1 MTSEADRPPPT
12 TPEPAVPGA
21 ASACV
26 GRTGE
31 LHLLEAALEKAL
43 RGAGGIVFVL
53 GEPGIGKT
61 ALAGEF
67 LRRARAREAPPLT
80 LCRGRCTEQYGAGE
94 AYLPVLDS
102 MGSLLVSPGAER
114 TRQLLRT
121 YAPTWCLQL
130 PAAFPDAESLQ
141 RQTVGANKERMLRE
155 MADALEA
162 GSREFPVVLVLE
174 DFQWADPS
182 TVDLLRYLGGRIP
195 RQRMLIVVTLRD
207 ADLER
212 TNAAMYRGLLDLR
225 PHAQEIRL
233 GPLKA
238 KDIGAYLDATL
249 APHRFPDD
257 LKRLLERR
265 TEGQPLFL
273 HSLVQFLCERGDI
286 AWDGTGFALARP
298 LSEADVPAPENVR
311 GMIRRNLDAL
321 AEADRSAL
329 QQASVLGRDFLSA
342 VLAALMETDEISL
355 QDQLSRVARV
365 HRFISP
371 LGEEELAG
379 GALAVR
385 YRFTHGLY
393 QETLYEDLVPARRQ
407 LLHRRGALALLKSFG
422 EGASRHAA
430 ALALHFERGGDFP
443 PAIDQRIRAAEG
455 AKARHAYAEAIDH
468 CDRGVALLER
478 VDEPERTRYSLRLHE
493 QRGAAHH
500 AQARFD
506 LAIRDYSLMRE
517 RARAAG
523 TPDRECDALVGL
535 SSALFFARR
544 SDEMAVRAHEA
555 LEAAA
560 RAGSRAHLAAA
571 RLQVTLLLQD
581 TGDLGNAESVLQPL
595 VDEARALGLRP
606 VLMGAL
612 LQRGTLHYWRSEY
625 AEAEARLTEA
635 LALATETGDA
645 STTLVA
651 LMFAGNAQINL
662 GRIGKGRQNLE
673 EGISLARRNGDSF
686 WLARLQSQLG
696 WLHRELQDF
705 SRARE
710 HDREAV
716 RIAREAGVRWA
727 PEPDA
732 LLSLFLDDAR
742 SGEASKAGEEAR
754 ALFDRTSSERTLV
767 GWFFEI
773 RRESALAEHYLGRG
787 EWGEAR
793 EHASRLLA
801 AASDKGTPTYGIAA
815 HRLLAECALAE
826 GRLEEALASVSTALD
841 LLHAHPCPLIAWRT
855 LATLGRLHGLQGSPQ
870 DARTAFGEGAEIA
883 LGIAETVPDET
894 LRRLFLDSAAV
905 RELVAGARGEGAPL
919 PTH

>member
-1 MTSEADRPPPT
+1 M
-12 TPEPAVPGA
+12 PGTVA
-21 ASACV
+21 ACV
-26 GRTGE
+26 GRTAE
-31 LHLLEAALEKAL
+31 LHFLETALEKAV

-67 LRRARAREAPPLT
+67 LRGARARHAPPLT

-102 MGSLLVSPGAER
+102 MGSLLVSPGGER
-114 TRQLLRT
+114 TRELLRT

-162 GSREFPVVLVLE
+162 RQPGLPGGARPRGFSMGRSVHRGPPALPRGTHPAGSACSSWSPCATPISSARTPPCT
-174 DFQWADPS
+174 AASS
-182 TVDLLRYLGGRIP
+182 TFG
-195 RQRMLIVVTLRD
+195 
-207 ADLER
+207 
-212 TNAAMYRGLLDLR
+212 

-233 GPLKA
+233 GPLQA

-249 APHRFPDD
+249 APHHFPDD

-265 TEGQPLFL
+265 TEGHPLFL

-298 LSEADVPAPENVR
+298 LSEADVPAPDNVR

-321 AEADRSAL
+321 PEADRSAL

-407 LLHRRGALALLKSFG
+407 LLHRKGALALLKSFG

-478 VDEPERTRYSLRLHE
+478 VDEPERTQYSLRLHE
-493 QRGAAHH
+493 RRGAAHH

-523 TPDRECDALVGL
+523 APDRECDALAGL

-544 SDEMAVRAHEA
+544 PDEMAVRAHEA

-571 RLQVTLLLQD
+571 RLQVSLLLQD
-581 TGDLGNAESVLQPL
+581 TGELREAEALLGPL
-595 VDEARALGLRP
+595 LDEARSLGLRP

-625 AEAEARLTEA
+625 AEAEARLLEA
-635 LALATETGDA
+635 LALAAETGDA

-651 LMFAGNAQINL
+651 LMFAGIAQINL
-662 GRIGKGRQNLE
+662 GRIGKGRLNL
-673 EGISLARRNGDSF
+673 
-686 WLARLQSQLG
+686 
-696 WLHRELQDF
+696 
-705 SRARE
+705 
-710 HDREAV
+710 
-716 RIAREAGVRWA
+716 
-727 PEPDA
+727 
-732 LLSLFLDDAR
+732 
-742 SGEASKAGEEAR
+742 
-754 ALFDRTSSERTLV
+754 
-767 GWFFEI
+767 
-773 RRESALAEHYLGRG
+773 
-787 EWGEAR
+787 
-793 EHASRLLA
+793 
-801 AASDKGTPTYGIAA
+801 
-815 HRLLAECALAE
+815 
-826 GRLEEALASVSTALD
+826 
-841 LLHAHPCPLIAWRT
+841 
-855 LATLGRLHGLQGSPQ
+855 
-870 DARTAFGEGAEIA
+870 
-883 LGIAETVPDET
+883 
-894 LRRLFLDSAAV
+894 
-905 RELVAGARGEGAPL
+905 
-919 PTH
+919 

>member
-1 MTSEADRPPPT
+1 MTSEAEGPPRT
-12 TPEPAVPGA
+12 TPEPAAPGGVP
-21 ASACV
+21 ACV
-26 GRTGE
+26 GRASE
-31 LHLLEAALEKAL
+31 LHVLEAALEKAIA
-43 RGAGGIVFVL
+43 GAGGIVFVL

-67 LRRARAREAPPLT
+67 LRRARERQAPTLT

-94 AYLPVLDS
+94 AYLPFLDG
-102 MGSLLVSPGAER
+102 MGSLLVGRGAER
-114 TRQLLRT
+114 TRELLRT
-121 YAPTWCLQL
+121 YAPIWCLQL
-130 PAAFPDAESLQ
+130 PAAFPDAEALQ

-162 GSREFPVVLVLE
+162 GSRDFPVVLLLE
-174 DFQWADPS
+174 DLQWADPS
-182 TVDLLRYLGGRIP
+182 TVDLLRYLGGRVP

-212 TNAAMYRGLLDLR
+212 TNAAMHRGLLDLR
-225 PHAQEIRL
+225 PQAQEIRL

-257 LKRLLERR
+257 LKLLLERR
-265 TEGQPLFL
+265 TEGHPLFL
-273 HSLVQFLCERGDI
+273 HSLVQFLRERGDLV
-286 AWDGTGFALARP
+286 WDGTAFALSRP

-321 AEADRSAL
+321 AEPDRGAL

-365 HRFISP
+365 HRLISP
-371 LGEEELAG
+371 QGEEELPD

-385 YRFTHGLY
+385 YRFTHSLY
-393 QETLYEDLVPARRQ
+393 QETLFEDLVPARRQ
-407 LLHRRGALALLKSFG
+407 LLHRRAALALLKTLG
-422 EGASRHAA
+422 ERASRHAA
-430 ALALHFERGGDFP
+430 ALALHFERGGAFP
-443 PAIDQRIRAAEG
+443 PAIDQRIRAALG
-455 AKARHAYAEAIDH
+455 ASARHAYAEAIDH
-468 CDRGVALLER
+468 CDRGVGLLER

-523 TPDRECDALVGL
+523 APDRECDALTGL
-535 SSALFFARR
+535 ASALFFARR
-544 SDEMAVRAHEA
+544 PDEMAVRAHEA
-555 LEAAA
+555 LVAAA
-560 RAGSRAHLAAA
+560 QAGSRAHLAAA
-571 RLQVTLLLQD
+571 RLQVALLLQD
-581 TGDLGNAESVLQPL
+581 TGDLGSAEALLQPL
-595 VDEARALGLRP
+595 VEEARSLGLRP

-625 AEAEARLTEA
+625 ALAEGCLLEA

-651 LMFAGNAQINL
+651 LMFTGNAQISL
-662 GRIGKGRQNLE
+662 GRIGKGRLHLE
-673 EGISLARRNGDSF
+673 EGIALSRRNGDSF
-686 WLARLQSQLG
+686 WLARLMSQLG

-705 SRARE
+705 ERARE

-716 RIAREAGVRWA
+716 RIAREAGARWA

-742 SGEASKAGEEAR
+742 SGQASKAGEEAR

-767 GWFFEI
+767 GWFFDI
-773 RRESALAEHYLGRG
+773 RKESALAEHYLGQG
-787 EWGEAR
+787 DVGLAR
-793 EHASRLLA
+793 EHATRLLA
-801 AASDKGTPTYGIAA
+801 AASDKGTPTYGITA
-815 HRLLAECALAE
+815 HKLLADVALAE
-826 GRLEEALASVSTALD
+826 GRMQDATASALTALD
-841 LLHAHPCPLIAWRT
+841 LLRVHPCPLIAWRT
-855 LATLGRLHGLQGSPQ
+855 FATLGRLHRRQGSSE
-870 DARTAFGEGAEIA
+870 DARAAFGESAAIA
-883 LGIAETVPDET
+883 NAIAETVPEEA
-894 LRRLFLDSAAV
+894 LRHSFLASKAV
-905 RELVAGARGEGAPL
+905 REVMAGARGEAQPL
-919 PTH
+919 LSH